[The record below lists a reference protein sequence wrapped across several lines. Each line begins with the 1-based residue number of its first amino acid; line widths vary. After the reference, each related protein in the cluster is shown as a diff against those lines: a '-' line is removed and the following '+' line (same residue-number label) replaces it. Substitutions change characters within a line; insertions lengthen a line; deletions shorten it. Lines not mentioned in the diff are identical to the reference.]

1 MSDWTGRTRR
11 WVYRFRSKYDVL
23 WQVALGCLGLIVI
36 SVIGIVGYML
46 IEGWN
51 VVDSFYMVVIT
62 LATVGYQEVHPM
74 GDVARL
80 WTAFLILGG
89 VGSFMYIASMF
100 FQLLVEGRLQRILAR
115 RRVRKMISSLDGHFI
130 VCGYGRIGSIV
141 VEQLT
146 KENYP
151 VVVVEKDQDLI
162 DSLRTEGILCIS
174 GDATSDET
182 LEAAGLDK
190 ARSLITALSHEA
202 SNVYV
207 TLTARQLNP
216 NLTIIARA
224 DNRAHIQRLK
234 RAGADRVVMP
244 HIIGGMRMAQ
254 SVLRPSVTNLLELA
268 MQGTVELEMEE
279 HVVGPSSELVGKNL
293 IESEIRPR
301 FNVIIIGIRKVDGE
315 MVFNPDAHFVISS
328 GDTLV
333 TVGKHESMV
342 KLREISGTNGH
353 SL

>member
-1 MSDWTGRTRR
+1 MSDWANSLRR
-11 WVYRFRSKYDVL
+11 RIYRFRSKYDVL
-23 WQVALGCLGLIVI
+23 WQVGLGCIGLLVI
-36 SVIGIVGYML
+36 SVVGIAGYML

-51 VVDSFYMVVIT
+51 LVDSFYMVVIT

-74 GDVARL
+74 GNMARL

-146 KENYP
+146 KEKHP
-151 VVVVEKDQDLI
+151 VVVVEKDQDII
-162 DSLRTEGILCIS
+162 DNLRTEGILCIS
-174 GDATSDET
+174 GDATSDEV
-182 LEAAGLDK
+182 LEAAGLYK
-190 ARSLITALSHEA
+190 ARSLITALSQEA
-202 SNVYV
+202 ANVYV

-216 NLTIIARA
+216 KLTIIARA
-224 DNRAHIQRLK
+224 DNRSHIQRLE

-268 MQGTVELEMEE
+268 MRGTVELEMEE
-279 HVVGPSSELVGKNL
+279 HFVGEHSELVGKNL

-301 FNVIIIGIRKVDGE
+301 FNVMIIGIRKADGE
-315 MVFNPDAHFVISS
+315 MVFNPDPRFVINS

-333 TVGKHESMV
+333 TVGKHDNMV
-342 KLREISGTNGH
+342 KLREICASNGNA
-353 SL
+353 